1 LGISPLSLHAAPR
14 TANPSHEDLR
24 LVMSDTVREQTSLV
38 KEIPP
43 KAADLSEWYQAVCY
57 KAELV
62 SLAPVRGCL
71 VLRPYGYALWE
82 RLVAELDARFK
93 ATGHEN
99 AYFPLLIPESL
110 LVREAEHVEGFA
122 PEVAWVTEGGGEKL
136 AERLAIRP
144 TSEVIIGT
152 MYAEWV
158 QSYRDL
164 PILINQ
170 WANVLRWE
178 KRTRPF
184 LRTLE
189 FLWQEGHTAH
199 STERE
204 AAEEVAR
211 MLDVYEDV
219 AQNVCAVPVYKG
231 EKSASERFAGANHTF
246 SIEALMP
253 DGRALQSATS
263 HELGQNFAKAYDIK
277 FAAEDQSV
285 QFAWTTSWGM
295 SWRMLGALLMVHGDD
310 RGLRLPP
317 KMAPLEA
324 VIVPIQ
330 KGDSSEVLTAAR
342 ELYDRLRAAG
352 LRVKLDT
359 RDLRPGNKFADWEM
373 RGVPL
378 RLELGAQDLASGTV
392 TVVRRDKNKGEEGAK
407 IALPAGDVAAALPD
421 LLAAI
426 QAGMFAQARTFLREH
441 TVTARDAEEFYRLL
455 RARAGMIEIPWCA
468 RPECEAHVKSET
480 SASTRNLH
488 PLREPATCVA
498 CGEPAT
504 VRAYFAQSY

>member
-1 LGISPLSLHAAPR
+1 
-14 TANPSHEDLR
+14 
-24 LVMSDTVREQTSLV
+24 MSEVDRVEKTPLV
-38 KEIPP
+38 KAIPP

-62 SLAPVRGCL
+62 SLAPVRGCV
-71 VLRPYGYALWE
+71 VLRPYGYGLWE
-82 RLVAELDARFK
+82 RLQAALDSRFK

-110 LVREAEHVEGFA
+110 LTREAEHVEGFA
-122 PEVAWVTEGGGEKL
+122 PEVAWVTQGGNEVL
-136 AERLAIRP
+136 TERLAIRP
-144 TSEVIIGT
+144 TSEVVIGV
-152 MYAEWV
+152 MYAEWI

-170 WANVLRWE
+170 WANVMRWE

-199 STERE
+199 ATERE

-211 MLDVYEDV
+211 MLEVYREVAEDV
-219 AQNVCAVPVYKG
+219 AAVPVYKG
-231 EKSASERFAGANHTF
+231 EKSASERFAGADHTY

-253 DGRALQSATS
+253 DGRALQAATS
-263 HELGQNFAKAYDIK
+263 HELGQNFAKAYDIT
-277 FAAEDQSV
+277 FAAEDQTV
-285 QFAWTTSWGM
+285 QHAWTTSWGM
-295 SWRMLGALLMVHGDD
+295 SWRMLGALIMVHGDD

-324 VIVPIQ
+324 VIVPIVRA
-330 KGDSSEVLTAAR
+330 GSEDVTAAAR
-342 ELYDRLRAAG
+342 ELFARLKTAG
-352 LRVKLDT
+352 FRVKLDE

-378 RLELGAQDLASGTV
+378 RIEFGAKDLEAGVA
-392 TVVRRDKNKGEEGAK
+392 TVVRRDKEKGEDGGKLTVPLGE
-407 IALPAGDVAAALPD
+407 
-421 LLAAI
+421 LAARIPALLDDI
-426 QAGMFAQARTFLREH
+426 QANLLAQAREFLASHTLRVGDSATFFEL
-441 TVTARDAEEFYRLL
+441 AKD
-455 RARAGMIEIPWCA
+455 RAGMLDIPWCGRA
-468 RPECEAHVKSET
+468 ECEAIVKAQT
-480 SASTRNLH
+480 SAATRNTR
-488 PLREPATCVA
+488 PLEAGDATCVA